1 MRNLLRADLKRIFRV
16 GLIYVGLLL
25 ALISISY
32 TVLEGVVNDGSIG
45 LINGVQKSLNGAAMA
60 LFIVFPAFYAVFAHE
75 LSSKSMQTVL
85 GHGITRDKLI
95 IAKLLDAAI
104 VLLCLYLVIIVA
116 ALIAINTVSQVVLSP
131 QQQLNLIIFIILR
144 WLRHFGYIV
153 FSAMIMYISG
163 STVLGIIA
171 CIAFTVVFKLVF
183 NIVEFFSSLSLY
195 DYTFDGLLDWA
206 YTGIE
211 VGAAPWQLL
220 PAVCYLLA
228 ALAITTYFFRRKE
241 FDF

>member
-25 ALISISY
+25 ALIYISY

-45 LINGVQKSLNGAAMA
+45 LIRGMQKSLSGAPIA
-60 LFIVFPAFYAVFAHE
+60 LFIVFPTFYAVFAHE

-95 IAKLLDAAI
+95 IAKLLDSAI
-104 VLLCLYLVIIVA
+104 VLLCVYLVIIVA
-116 ALIAINTVSQVVLSP
+116 TLVVINGESAIILSS
-131 QQQLNLIIFIILR
+131 QQQTNLVIFIILR

-163 STVLGIIA
+163 STVLGIVA
-171 CIAFTVVFKLVF
+171 CVAFTVVFRLVF
-183 NIVEFFSSLSLY
+183 NMIEFFSSLSLY

-211 VGAAPWQLL
+211 METFPWQLL
-220 PAVCYLLA
+220 PAACYLLA
-228 ALAITTYFFRRKE
+228 ALALTTYFFRRKE

>member
-1 MRNLLRADLKRIFRV
+1 
-16 GLIYVGLLL
+16 
-25 ALISISY
+25 
-32 TVLEGVVNDGSIG
+32 
-45 LINGVQKSLNGAAMA
+45 
-60 LFIVFPAFYAVFAHE
+60 
-75 LSSKSMQTVL
+75 MQAVL

-95 IAKLLDAAI
+95 VAKLLDAAI
-104 VLLCLYLVIIVA
+104 VLLCVYLVIIAVT
-116 ALIAINTVSQVVLSP
+116 LVVINGESAIILSS
-131 QQQLNLIIFIILR
+131 QQQTNLVIFIILR

-163 STVLGIIA
+163 STVLGIVA
-171 CIAFTVVFKLVF
+171 CVAFTVVFRLVF
-183 NIVEFFSSLSLY
+183 NMIEFFSSLSLY

-220 PAVCYLLA
+220 PALCYLLA
-228 ALAITTYFFRRKE
+228 ALTITTYFFRRKE

>member
-25 ALISISY
+25 ALIYISY

-45 LINGVQKSLNGAAMA
+45 LIRGMQKSLSGAPIA
-60 LFIVFPAFYAVFAHE
+60 LFIVFPTFYAVFAHE

-95 IAKLLDAAI
+95 IAKLLDSAI
-104 VLLCLYLVIIVA
+104 VLLCVYLVIIVA
-116 ALIAINTVSQVVLSP
+116 TLVVINGESAIILSS
-131 QQQLNLIIFIILR
+131 QQQTNLVIFIILR

-163 STVLGIIA
+163 STVLGIVA
-171 CIAFTVVFKLVF
+171 CVAFTVVFRLVF
-183 NIVEFFSSLSLY
+183 NMIEFFSSLSLY

-211 VGAAPWQLL
+211 METFPWQLL
-220 PAVCYLLA
+220 PAACYLLA

>member
-1 MRNLLRADLKRIFRV
+1 MRDLLRADLKRIFRV

-25 ALISISY
+25 ALIYISY

-45 LINGVQKSLNGAAMA
+45 LINGVQKSLSGAPIA
-60 LFIVFPAFYAVFAHE
+60 LFIVFPTFYAVFAHE

-85 GHGITRDKLI
+85 GRGITRDKLI

-104 VLLCLYLVIIVA
+104 LLLCLYLAIIVA
-116 ALIAINTVSQVVLSP
+116 ALIVINTESAIVLSP
-131 QQQLNLIIFIILR
+131 QQQVNLIIYIILR

-171 CIAFTVVFKLVF
+171 CIAFTVAFKLVF

-220 PAVCYLLA
+220 PAVCYLFA

>member
-25 ALISISY
+25 ALIYISY

-45 LINGVQKSLNGAAMA
+45 LIRGMQKSLSGAPIA
-60 LFIVFPAFYAVFAHE
+60 LFIVFPTFYAVFAHE

-95 IAKLLDAAI
+95 IAKLLDSAI
-104 VLLCLYLVIIVA
+104 VLLCVYLIIIVA
-116 ALIAINTVSQVVLSP
+116 TLVVIKGESAIILSS
-131 QQQLNLIIFIILR
+131 QQQTNLVIFIILR

-163 STVLGIIA
+163 STVLGIVA
-171 CIAFTVVFKLVF
+171 CVAFTVVFRLVF
-183 NIVEFFSSLSLY
+183 NMIEFFSSLSLY

-211 VGAAPWQLL
+211 MEAFPWQLL
-220 PAVCYLLA
+220 PAACYLLA

>member
-25 ALISISY
+25 ALIYISY
-32 TVLEGVVNDGSIG
+32 KALECVVNDGSIG
-45 LINGVQKSLNGAAMA
+45 LINGVQKALSGTPIA
-60 LFIVFPAFYAVFAHE
+60 LFIVFPTFYAVFAHE

-95 IAKLLDAAI
+95 IAKLLDSAI
-104 VLLCLYLVIIVA
+104 VLLCVYLVIIVA
-116 ALIAINTVSQVVLSP
+116 TLVVINGESAIVLSS
-131 QQQLNLIIFIILR
+131 QQQTNLVIFIILR

-163 STVLGIIA
+163 STVLGIVA
-171 CIAFTVVFKLVF
+171 CVAFTVVFRLVF
-183 NIVEFFSSLSLY
+183 NMIEFFSSLSLY

-211 VGAAPWQLL
+211 MEAFPWQLL
-220 PAVCYLLA
+220 PAACYLLA

>member
-1 MRNLLRADLKRIFRV
+1 MRDLLRADLKRIFRV
-16 GLIYVGLLL
+16 GLIYFGLLL
-25 ALISISY
+25 ALIYISY

-45 LINGVQKSLNGAAMA
+45 LINGVQKSLSGAPIA
-60 LFIVFPAFYAVFAHE
+60 LFIVFPTFYAVFAHE

-104 VLLCLYLVIIVA
+104 LLLCLYLVIIVA
-116 ALIAINTVSQVVLSP
+116 ALIVINTESAIVLSP
-131 QQQLNLIIFIILR
+131 QQQVNLIIYIILR

-171 CIAFTVVFKLVF
+171 CIAFTAIFKLVF

-220 PAVCYLLA
+220 PAVCYLFA

>member
-1 MRNLLRADLKRIFRV
+1 MRNLLRADLKRISRV

-25 ALISISY
+25 ALIYISY

-45 LINGVQKSLNGAAMA
+45 LINGVQKSLSGAPIA
-60 LFIVFPAFYAVFAHE
+60 LFIVFPVFYAVFAHE

-104 VLLCLYLVIIVA
+104 LLLCLYLVIIVA
-116 ALIAINTVSQVVLSP
+116 ALIVINTGSAIVLSP
-131 QQQLNLIIFIILR
+131 RQQVNLIIYIILR

-211 VGAAPWQLL
+211 VGAAPLQLL
-220 PAVCYLLA
+220 PAVCYLFA

>member
-16 GLIYVGLLL
+16 GLIYGGLLL
-25 ALISISY
+25 ALIYISY
-32 TVLEGVVNDGSIG
+32 AVLEGVVNDGSIG
-45 LINGVQKSLNGAAMA
+45 LINGVQKSLSGAPIA

-85 GHGITRDKLI
+85 GHGITRNKLI

-104 VLLCLYLVIIVA
+104 LLLCLYLVIITV
-116 ALIAINTVSQVVLSP
+116 ALIVINSGSAIVLS
-131 QQQLNLIIFIILR
+131 QQQQVNLIIYIILR

-183 NIVEFFSSLSLY
+183 NIIEFFSSVSLY

-220 PAVCYLLA
+220 PAGCYLLA
-228 ALAITTYFFRRKE
+228 ALALTTYFFRRKE

>member
-1 MRNLLRADLKRIFRV
+1 MRNLLRADLKRIFQV
-16 GLIYVGLLL
+16 SLIYIGLLL
-25 ALISISY
+25 ALIYISY
-32 TVLEGVVNDGSIG
+32 MVLEGVVNDGSIG
-45 LINGVQKSLNGAAMA
+45 LVRGVQKSLSGAPIA
-60 LFIVFPAFYAVFAHE
+60 LFIVFPTFYAVFAHE
-75 LSSKSMQTVL
+75 LSSKSMQAVL

-95 IAKLLDAAI
+95 VAKLLDAAI
-104 VLLCLYLVIIVA
+104 VLLCVYLVIIAVTLA
-116 ALIAINTVSQVVLSP
+116 VINGGSAIILSS
-131 QQQLNLIIFIILR
+131 QQQMNLVVFIILR

-163 STVLGIIA
+163 STVLGIVV
-171 CIAFTVVFKLVF
+171 CVAFTVVFKLVF
-183 NIVEFFSSLSLY
+183 NMIEFFSSLSLY

-211 VGAAPWQLL
+211 MGAFPWELF
-220 PAVCYLLA
+220 PAACYLLA

>member
-16 GLIYVGLLL
+16 GLIYAGLLL
-25 ALISISY
+25 ALIYISY

-45 LINGVQKSLNGAAMA
+45 LINGVQKSLSGAPMA
-60 LFIVFPAFYAVFAHE
+60 LFIVFPTFYAVFAHE

-104 VLLCLYLVIIVA
+104 VLLCLYLVIITV
-116 ALIAINTVSQVVLSP
+116 ALIVINTGSAIVLSP
-131 QQQLNLIIFIILR
+131 QQQVNLIIFILLR

-195 DYTFDGLLDWA
+195 DYTFDGMLDWA

-220 PAVCYLLA
+220 PAACYLLA

>member
-25 ALISISY
+25 ALIYISY

-45 LINGVQKSLNGAAMA
+45 LINGVQKSLSGAPIA
-60 LFIVFPAFYAVFAHE
+60 LFIVFPTFYAVFAHE

-85 GHGITRDKLI
+85 GRGITRDKLI

-104 VLLCLYLVIIVA
+104 LLLCLYLVIIVA
-116 ALIAINTVSQVVLSP
+116 ALIVINTGSAIVLSP

-171 CIAFTVVFKLVF
+171 CIAFTAIFKLVF
-183 NIVEFFSSLSLY
+183 NMVEFFSSLSLY

-228 ALAITTYFFRRKE
+228 ALIITTYFFRRKE

>member
-16 GLIYVGLLL
+16 GLIYIGLLL
-25 ALISISY
+25 ALIYISY

-45 LINGVQKSLNGAAMA
+45 LVRGVQKSLSGAPIA
-60 LFIVFPAFYAVFAHE
+60 LFIVFPTFYAVFAHE
-75 LSSKSMQTVL
+75 LSSKSMQAVL

-95 IAKLLDAAI
+95 VAKLLDAAI
-104 VLLCLYLVIIVA
+104 VLLCVYLVIIAVT
-116 ALIAINTVSQVVLSP
+116 LVVINGESAIILSS
-131 QQQLNLIIFIILR
+131 QQQTNLVIFIILR

-163 STVLGIIA
+163 STVLVIVA
-171 CIAFTVVFKLVF
+171 CVAFTVVFRLVF
-183 NIVEFFSSLSLY
+183 NMIEFFSSLSLY

-211 VGAAPWQLL
+211 MEAFPWQLL
-220 PAVCYLLA
+220 PAACYLLA

>member
-1 MRNLLRADLKRIFRV
+1 MRYLLRADLKRIFRM
-16 GLIYVGLLL
+16 GLIYGGLIL
-25 ALISISY
+25 ALIYISY

-45 LINGVQKSLNGAAMA
+45 LINGVHKGLSGELIA
-60 LFIVFPAFYAVFAHE
+60 LYIVFPTFYAVFAHE

-95 IAKLLDAAI
+95 VTKLLDAAI
-104 VLLCLYLVIIVA
+104 TLLFMYVVIIAVA
-116 ALIAINTVSQVVLSP
+116 LFVINTQSAIVLSP
-131 QQQLNLIIFIILR
+131 QQQLNLIIYIILR

-171 CIAFTVVFKLVF
+171 CIAFTVAFKLIF

-206 YTGIE
+206 YIGIE

-220 PAVCYLLA
+220 PALCYLLA

>member
-16 GLIYVGLLL
+16 GLIYIGLLL
-25 ALISISY
+25 ALIYISY

-45 LINGVQKSLNGAAMA
+45 LVRGVQKSLSGAPIA
-60 LFIVFPAFYAVFAHE
+60 LFIVFPTFYAVFAHE

-104 VLLCLYLVIIVA
+104 LLLCLYLVIIVA
-116 ALIAINTVSQVVLSP
+116 ALIVINTGSAIVLSP
-131 QQQLNLIIFIILR
+131 QQQVNLIIYIILR

-220 PAVCYLLA
+220 PAVCYLFA
-228 ALAITTYFFRRKE
+228 ALVITTYFFRRKE

>member
-25 ALISISY
+25 ALIYISY
-32 TVLEGVVNDGSIG
+32 AVLEGVVNDGSIG
-45 LINGVQKSLNGAAMA
+45 LIKGVQKSLSGAPIA
-60 LFIVFPAFYAVFAHE
+60 LFIVFPTFYAVFAHE

-85 GHGITRDKLI
+85 GRGITRDKLI

-104 VLLCLYLVIIVA
+104 LLLCLSLVIITT
-116 ALIAINTVSQVVLSP
+116 ALIGINTGSAIVLSP
-131 QQQLNLIIFIILR
+131 QQQMNLIIYIILR

-171 CIAFTVVFKLVF
+171 CIAFTAVFKLVF

-220 PAVCYLLA
+220 PAVCYLFA

>member
-16 GLIYVGLLL
+16 GLIYGGLLL
-25 ALISISY
+25 ALIYISY

-45 LINGVQKSLNGAAMA
+45 LINGVQKSLSGAPIA

-104 VLLCLYLVIIVA
+104 LLFCLYLVIITA
-116 ALIAINTVSQVVLSP
+116 ALIVINTESAIVLSP
-131 QQQLNLIIFIILR
+131 QQQVNLIIYVILR
-144 WLRHFGYIV
+144 WFRHFGYIV

-163 STVLGIIA
+163 SAVLGIIA

>member
-1 MRNLLRADLKRIFRV
+1 MRYLLRADLKRIFRV
-16 GLIYVGLLL
+16 GLIYGGLLL
-25 ALISISY
+25 ALVYISY

-45 LINGVQKSLNGAAMA
+45 LINGVHKGLSGEPIA
-60 LFIVFPAFYAVFAHE
+60 LYIVFPTFYAVFAHE

-95 IAKLLDAAI
+95 VTKLLDAAI
-104 VLLCLYLVIIVA
+104 TLLFMYAVIIAVA
-116 ALIAINTVSQVVLSP
+116 LFVINIESTIVLSP
-131 QQQLNLIIFIILR
+131 QQQVNLIIYIILR

-171 CIAFTVVFKLVF
+171 CIAFTVAFKLIF

-220 PAVCYLLA
+220 PALCYLLA
-228 ALAITTYFFRRKE
+228 ALTITTYFFRRKE

>member
-16 GLIYVGLLL
+16 GLIYIGLLL
-25 ALISISY
+25 ALIYISY

-45 LINGVQKSLNGAAMA
+45 LVRGVQKSLSGAPIA
-60 LFIVFPAFYAVFAHE
+60 LFIVFPTFYAVFAHE
-75 LSSKSMQTVL
+75 LSSKSMQAVL

-95 IAKLLDAAI
+95 VAKLLDAAI
-104 VLLCLYLVIIVA
+104 VLLCVYLVIIAVT
-116 ALIAINTVSQVVLSP
+116 LVVINGESAIILSS
-131 QQQLNLIIFIILR
+131 QQQTNLVIFIILR

-163 STVLGIIA
+163 STVLGIVA
-171 CIAFTVVFKLVF
+171 CVAFTVVFRLVF
-183 NIVEFFSSLSLY
+183 NMIEFFSSLSLY

-211 VGAAPWQLL
+211 VETFPWQLL
-220 PAVCYLLA
+220 PAACYLLA

>member
-25 ALISISY
+25 ALIYISY

-45 LINGVQKSLNGAAMA
+45 LINGVQKSLSGAPIA
-60 LFIVFPAFYAVFAHE
+60 LFIVFPTFYAVFAHE

-104 VLLCLYLVIIVA
+104 LLLCLYLVIIVA
-116 ALIAINTVSQVVLSP
+116 AFIVINTESAIVLSP
-131 QQQLNLIIFIILR
+131 QQQVNLIIYIILR

-171 CIAFTVVFKLVF
+171 CIAFTVVFKHRLR
-183 NIVEFFSSLSLY
+183 NY
-195 DYTFDGLLDWA
+195 
-206 YTGIE
+206 
-211 VGAAPWQLL
+211 
-220 PAVCYLLA
+220 
-228 ALAITTYFFRRKE
+228 
-241 FDF
+241 

>member
-16 GLIYVGLLL
+16 GLIYIGLLL
-25 ALISISY
+25 ALIYISY

-45 LINGVQKSLNGAAMA
+45 LVRGVQKSLSGAPIA
-60 LFIVFPAFYAVFAHE
+60 LFIVFPTFYAVFAHE
-75 LSSKSMQTVL
+75 LSSKSMQAVL

-95 IAKLLDAAI
+95 VAKLLDAAI
-104 VLLCLYLVIIVA
+104 VLLCVYLVIIAVT
-116 ALIAINTVSQVVLSP
+116 LVVINGESAIILSS
-131 QQQLNLIIFIILR
+131 QQQTNLVIFIILR

-163 STVLGIIA
+163 STVLGIVA
-171 CIAFTVVFKLVF
+171 CVAFTVVFRLVF
-183 NIVEFFSSLSLY
+183 NMIEFFSSLSLY

-211 VGAAPWQLL
+211 MEAFPWQLL
-220 PAVCYLLA
+220 PAACYLLA

>member
-16 GLIYVGLLL
+16 GLIYAGLLL
-25 ALISISY
+25 ALIYISY

-45 LINGVQKSLNGAAMA
+45 LINGVQKSLSGAPMA
-60 LFIVFPAFYAVFAHE
+60 LFIVFPTFYAVFAHE

-104 VLLCLYLVIIVA
+104 VLLCLYLVIITV
-116 ALIAINTVSQVVLSP
+116 ALIVINTGSAIVLSP
-131 QQQLNLIIFIILR
+131 QQQVNLIIFILLR

-195 DYTFDGLLDWA
+195 DYTFDGMLDWA

-220 PAVCYLLA
+220 PAACYLLA
-228 ALAITTYFFRRKE
+228 ALAVTTYFFRRKE

>member
-16 GLIYVGLLL
+16 GLIYGGLVL
-25 ALISISY
+25 ALIYISY
-32 TVLEGVVNDGSIG
+32 AVLEGVVNDGSIG
-45 LINGVQKSLNGAAMA
+45 LINGVQKSLSGAPIA

-75 LSSKSMQTVL
+75 LSSKSMQIVL
-85 GHGITRDKLI
+85 GHVITRNKLI

-104 VLLCLYLVIIVA
+104 LLLCLYLVIITV
-116 ALIAINTVSQVVLSP
+116 ALIVINSGSAIVLS
-131 QQQLNLIIFIILR
+131 QQQQVNLIIYIILR

-183 NIVEFFSSLSLY
+183 NIIEFFSSVSLY

-220 PAVCYLLA
+220 PAGCYLLA
-228 ALAITTYFFRRKE
+228 ALALTTYFFRRKE

>member
-25 ALISISY
+25 ALIYISY

-45 LINGVQKSLNGAAMA
+45 LINGVQKSLSGAPIA
-60 LFIVFPAFYAVFAHE
+60 LFIVFPTFYAVFAHE

-85 GHGITRDKLI
+85 GHGITRNKLI

-104 VLLCLYLVIIVA
+104 LLLCLYLVIITV
-116 ALIAINTVSQVVLSP
+116 ALIVINTESAIVLSP
-131 QQQLNLIIFIILR
+131 QQQVNLIIYIILR

-183 NIVEFFSSLSLY
+183 NIIEFFSSLSLY

-211 VGAAPWQLL
+211 VGAAPWQLC
-220 PAVCYLLA
+220 PAVCYLFA

>member
-16 GLIYVGLLL
+16 GLIYAGLLL
-25 ALISISY
+25 ALIYISY

-45 LINGVQKSLNGAAMA
+45 LINGVQKSLSGAPMA
-60 LFIVFPAFYAVFAHE
+60 LFIVFPTFYAVFAHE

-85 GHGITRDKLI
+85 GHGITRNKLI

-104 VLLCLYLVIIVA
+104 LLFCLYLIIIA
-116 ALIAINTVSQVVLSP
+116 GALIVINSGSAIVLSP
-131 QQQLNLIIFIILR
+131 QQQVNLIIFIILR

-171 CIAFTVVFKLVF
+171 CIAFTAIFKLVF
-183 NIVEFFSSLSLY
+183 NMVEFFSSLSLY

-241 FDF
+241 FEF

>member
-16 GLIYVGLLL
+16 GLIYAGLLL
-25 ALISISY
+25 ALIYISY

-45 LINGVQKSLNGAAMA
+45 LINGVQKSLSGAPMA
-60 LFIVFPAFYAVFAHE
+60 LFIVFPTFYAVFVHE

-104 VLLCLYLVIIVA
+104 VLLCLYLVIITV
-116 ALIAINTVSQVVLSP
+116 ALIVINTGSAIVLSP
-131 QQQLNLIIFIILR
+131 QQQVNLIIFILLR

-195 DYTFDGLLDWA
+195 DYTFDGMLDWA

-220 PAVCYLLA
+220 PSACYLLA
-228 ALAITTYFFRRKE
+228 ALAITTYFFRSKE

>member
-16 GLIYVGLLL
+16 GLIYGGLVI
-25 ALISISY
+25 ALIYISY
-32 TVLEGVVNDGSIG
+32 AVLEGVVNDGSIG
-45 LINGVQKSLNGAAMA
+45 LINGVQKSLSGAPIA

-75 LSSKSMQTVL
+75 LSSKSMQIVL
-85 GHGITRDKLI
+85 GHGITRNKLI

-104 VLLCLYLVIIVA
+104 LLLCLYLVIITV
-116 ALIAINTVSQVVLSP
+116 ALIVINSGSAIVLS
-131 QQQLNLIIFIILR
+131 QQQQVNLIIYIILR

-183 NIVEFFSSLSLY
+183 NIIEFFSSVSLY

-220 PAVCYLLA
+220 PAGCYLLA
-228 ALAITTYFFRRKE
+228 ALALTTYFFRRKE

>member
-1 MRNLLRADLKRIFRV
+1 MT
-16 GLIYVGLLL
+16 Y
-25 ALISISY
+25 ISY
-32 TVLEGVVNDGSIG
+32 AVLEGVVNDGSIG
-45 LINGVQKSLNGAAMA
+45 LIRGVQKSLSGGPIS
-60 LFIVFPAFYAVFAHE
+60 LFIVFPTFYAVFAHE

-85 GHGITRDKLI
+85 GHGITRNKLI

-104 VLLCLYLVIIVA
+104 LLLCLYLIIIAA
-116 ALIAINTVSQVVLSP
+116 ALIVINTESAIVLSP
-131 QQQLNLIIFIILR
+131 QQQASLIIYIILR

-171 CIAFTVVFKLVF
+171 CIAFAAIFKLVF

-206 YTGIE
+206 YTKVE
-211 VGAAPWQLL
+211 VGAAPWELL
-220 PAVCYLLA
+220 PAICYLLA
-228 ALAITTYFFRRKE
+228 ALLITTYFFRRKE

>member
-25 ALISISY
+25 ALIYISY

-45 LINGVQKSLNGAAMA
+45 LINGVQKSLSGAPIA
-60 LFIVFPAFYAVFAHE
+60 LFIVFPTFYAVFAHE

-85 GHGITRDKLI
+85 GHGITRNKLI

-104 VLLCLYLVIIVA
+104 LLLCLYLVIIAA
-116 ALIAINTVSQVVLSP
+116 ALLVINTESAIVLSP
-131 QQQLNLIIFIILR
+131 QQQASLIIYIILR

-171 CIAFTVVFKLVF
+171 CIAFAAIFKLVF

-206 YTGIE
+206 YTKVE
-211 VGAAPWQLL
+211 VGAAPWELL
-220 PAVCYLLA
+220 PAICYLLA
-228 ALAITTYFFRRKE
+228 ALLITTYFFRRKE

>member
-25 ALISISY
+25 ALIYISY

-45 LINGVQKSLNGAAMA
+45 LINGVQKSLSGAPIA
-60 LFIVFPAFYAVFAHE
+60 LFIVFPTFYAVFAHE

-104 VLLCLYLVIIVA
+104 LLLCLYLVIIVA
-116 ALIAINTVSQVVLSP
+116 ALIVINTESAIVLSP
-131 QQQLNLIIFIILR
+131 QQQVNLIIYIILR

-220 PAVCYLLA
+220 PAVCYLFA

>member
-1 MRNLLRADLKRIFRV
+1 MRNLLRADLRRIFRV

-25 ALISISY
+25 ALIYISY

-45 LINGVQKSLNGAAMA
+45 LINGVQKSLSGAPIA
-60 LFIVFPAFYAVFAHE
+60 LFIVFPTFYAVFAHE

-104 VLLCLYLVIIVA
+104 LLLCLYLVIIVA
-116 ALIAINTVSQVVLSP
+116 ALIVIKTESAIVLSP
-131 QQQLNLIIFIILR
+131 QQQVNLIIYIILR

-195 DYTFDGLLDWA
+195 DYTFDGMLDWA

-220 PAVCYLLA
+220 PAVCYLFA

>member
-16 GLIYVGLLL
+16 GLIYIGLLL
-25 ALISISY
+25 ALIYISY

-45 LINGVQKSLNGAAMA
+45 LVRGVQKSLSGAPIA
-60 LFIVFPAFYAVFAHE
+60 LFIVFPTFYAVFAHE
-75 LSSKSMQTVL
+75 LSSKSMQAVL

-95 IAKLLDAAI
+95 VAKLLDAAI
-104 VLLCLYLVIIVA
+104 VLLCVYLVIIVA
-116 ALIAINTVSQVVLSP
+116 ILAVINGESAIILSS
-131 QQQLNLIIFIILR
+131 QQQTNLVVFIILR

-163 STVLGIIA
+163 STVLGIVA
-171 CIAFTVVFKLVF
+171 CVAFTVVFRLVF
-183 NIVEFFSSLSLY
+183 NLIEFFSSLSLY

-211 VGAAPWQLL
+211 MEAFPWQIL
-220 PAVCYLLA
+220 PAACYLLA

>member
-16 GLIYVGLLL
+16 GLIYAGLLL
-25 ALISISY
+25 ALIYISY

-45 LINGVQKSLNGAAMA
+45 LINGVQKSLSGAPMA
-60 LFIVFPAFYAVFAHE
+60 LFIVFPTFYAVFAHE

-104 VLLCLYLVIIVA
+104 VLLCLYLVIITV
-116 ALIAINTVSQVVLSP
+116 ALIVINTGSAIVLSP
-131 QQQLNLIIFIILR
+131 QQQVNLIIFILLR

-195 DYTFDGLLDWA
+195 DYTFDGMLDWA

-220 PAVCYLLA
+220 PAACYLLA

-241 FDF
+241 

>member
-25 ALISISY
+25 ALIYISY

-45 LINGVQKSLNGAAMA
+45 LINGVQKSLSGAPIA
-60 LFIVFPAFYAVFAHE
+60 LFIVFPTFYAVFAHE

-104 VLLCLYLVIIVA
+104 LLLCLYLVIIVA
-116 ALIAINTVSQVVLSP
+116 ALIVINTESAIVLSP
-131 QQQLNLIIFIILR
+131 QQQVNLIIYIILR

-183 NIVEFFSSLSLY
+183 NIVDFFSSLSLY
-195 DYTFDGLLDWA
+195 DYTYDGLLDWA

-220 PAVCYLLA
+220 PAGCYLFA

>member
-16 GLIYVGLLL
+16 GLIYGGLLL
-25 ALISISY
+25 ALIYIST

-45 LINGVQKSLNGAAMA
+45 MINGVHKALNGAPMA

-85 GHGITRDKLI
+85 GRGITRDKLI

-104 VLLCLYLVIIVA
+104 LLLCLYLVIITV
-116 ALIAINTVSQVVLSP
+116 ALIVINTASAIVLSP
-131 QQQLNLIIFIILR
+131 QQQMNLIIYIILR

-163 STVLGIIA
+163 STVLGIIT

-183 NIVEFFSSLSLY
+183 NIIEFFSSLSLY

-206 YTGIE
+206 YTEIDA
-211 VGAAPWQLL
+211 GAAPWQLL

-241 FDF
+241 FEF

>member
-16 GLIYVGLLL
+16 GLIYIGLLL
-25 ALISISY
+25 ALIYISY
-32 TVLEGVVNDGSIG
+32 AVLEGVVNDGSIG
-45 LINGVQKSLNGAAMA
+45 LINGVQKSLSGAPIA
-60 LFIVFPAFYAVFAHE
+60 LFIVFPTFYAVFAHE

-85 GHGITRDKLI
+85 GHGITRNKLI

-104 VLLCLYLVIIVA
+104 LLLCLYLIIIAA
-116 ALIAINTVSQVVLSP
+116 ALIVINTESAIVLSP
-131 QQQLNLIIFIILR
+131 QQQASLIIYIILR

-171 CIAFTVVFKLVF
+171 CIAFAAIFKLVF

-206 YTGIE
+206 YTKVA
-211 VGAAPWQLL
+211 VGAAPWELL
-220 PAVCYLLA
+220 PAICYLLA
-228 ALAITTYFFRRKE
+228 ALLITTYFFRRKE

>member
-16 GLIYVGLLL
+16 GLIYIGLLL
-25 ALISISY
+25 ALIYISY

-45 LINGVQKSLNGAAMA
+45 LVRGVQKSLSGAPIA
-60 LFIVFPAFYAVFAHE
+60 LFIVFPTFYAVFAHE
-75 LSSKSMQTVL
+75 LSSKSMQAVL

-95 IAKLLDAAI
+95 VAKLLDAAI
-104 VLLCLYLVIIVA
+104 VLLCVYLVIIAVT
-116 ALIAINTVSQVVLSP
+116 LVVINGESAIILSS
-131 QQQLNLIIFIILR
+131 QQQTNLVIFIILR

-163 STVLGIIA
+163 STVLGIVA
-171 CIAFTVVFKLVF
+171 CVAFTVVFRLVF
-183 NIVEFFSSLSLY
+183 NMIEFFSSLSLY

-211 VGAAPWQLL
+211 MEAFPWQLL
-220 PAVCYLLA
+220 PAACYLLA
-228 ALAITTYFFRRKE
+228 ALAITTYFFRGKE

>member
-16 GLIYVGLLL
+16 GLIYVGLLF
-25 ALISISY
+25 ALIYISY

-45 LINGVQKSLNGAAMA
+45 LINGVQKSLSGAPIA
-60 LFIVFPAFYAVFAHE
+60 LFIVFPTFYAVFAHE

-104 VLLCLYLVIIVA
+104 VLLCLYLVIITV
-116 ALIAINTVSQVVLSP
+116 ALIVINTESAIVLSP
-131 QQQLNLIIFIILR
+131 QQQVNLIIYILLR

-183 NIVEFFSSLSLY
+183 NIVEFFTSLSLY
-195 DYTFDGLLDWA
+195 DYTFDGMLDWA

-220 PAVCYLLA
+220 PAACYLLA